1 MGRPKGGYKQVRSQ
15 TSDIRHLSFHFLSD
29 RLVDGTEQHIR
40 FFKFRSRYAI
50 RRYLLLLPHGSYTPA
65 AVKEFIKLLKTS
77 D

>member
-15 TSDIRHLSFHFLSD
+15 TSDIRHLSFAFLSD

-50 RRYLLLLPHGSYTPA
+50 RCYSLLLSHGSYTPA
-65 AVKEFIKLLKTS
+65 AVKEFIRIFR
-77 D
+77 